1 MKRRILYMA
10 CAAFLIFHG
19 CGTADPDVMLKQ
31 DLSVQEEVS
40 ADDETAAEPEAE
52 STGTVCVYI
61 CGAVAAPG
69 VYELQSTD
77 RICQLV
83 EMAGGLTQD
92 ADARSVNLAQTVE
105 DGEMIYILTVD
116 EAAEEA
122 GTAETEISASPDDG
136 RVNINTASV
145 SELTAL
151 SGIGDAKAAAIVA
164 YREEHGAFQ
173 SAEEI
178 MQVSGIAQATYDRI
192 KDEITI

>member
-1 MKRRILYMA
+1 MKRGIVYMA

-19 CGTADPDVMLKQ
+19 CGTADPDVILKQ
-31 DLSVQEEVS
+31 DISVQEEVS
-40 ADDETAAEPEAE
+40 ADEETEADLE
-52 STGTVCVYI
+52 TEGADTVCVYI
-61 CGAVAAPG
+61 CGAVEAPG
-69 VYELQSTD
+69 VYELSSAD
-77 RICQLV
+77 RIYRLV

-105 DGEMIYILTVD
+105 DGEMIYIPTVD
-116 EAAEEA
+116 EAAEEV

-145 SELTAL
+145 AELTSL

-164 YREEHGAFQ
+164 YRDEHGAFQ
-173 SAEEI
+173 SVEEI

>member
-19 CGTADPDVMLKQ
+19 CGTADPDVILKQ
-31 DLSVQEEVS
+31 DLSVQEDIS
-40 ADDETAAEPEAE
+40 SDEEIAAEPEAE

-69 VYELQSTD
+69 VYELSSTD
-77 RICQLV
+77 RIYRLV

-105 DGEMIYILTVD
+105 DGEMIYIPTVD

-122 GTAETEISASPDDG
+122 GTAETESSASSDDG

-173 SAEEI
+173 SVEEI
-178 MQVSGIAQATYDRI
+178 MQMSGIAQATYDRI

>member
-10 CAAFLIFHG
+10 CAAFLVFQG
-19 CGTADPDVMLKQ
+19 CGTADPDVILKQ
-31 DLSVQEEVS
+31 DLSVQEDVS
-40 ADDETAAEPEAE
+40 SDEETAAEPEAE
-52 STGTVCVYI
+52 STDTVCVYI
-61 CGAVAAPG
+61 CGAVEAPG

-105 DGEMIYILTVD
+105 DGEMIYIPTVD
-116 EAAEEA
+116 EAAET
-122 GTAETEISASPDDG
+122 GTAETETSVSPDDG

-145 SELTAL
+145 TELTAL

-173 SAEEI
+173 SVEEI